1 MEMTKKQQMAHELAA
16 KVDPGSFG
24 YRIPGIQTWVIL
36 LAYFALIIISPH
48 TGLVFSQIVAIYLL
62 FRFTMVA
69 FFYLISLERIR
80 RTQKRLQK
88 GPASDG
94 LTTEQKEKYKKIHH
108 VVIFPNYKEPIEVL
122 SRSLDALVK
131 QTIDCQQLTVVMA
144 MEEAEAES
152 REKGRLLAEKYS
164 QYFGNFVLSYHPA
177 HLPNEIPGKAA
188 NQSWA
193 ARQVKREI
201 LDPMGIPLENV
212 TVSSC
217 DADSELDPNYFAE
230 LTREFVTCEKP
241 ENLIW
246 QSPIFFDHNI
256 WQTPG
261 SVRLLTFFNN
271 AVQVSEL
278 SNPLAMAFPL
288 STYSLSFRL
297 LVDVDYW
304 DPIVISDDWHMF
316 LRCFFAKGGDMKLRS
331 IYLPTVGEPFL
342 GETLWKTW
350 VMVYKTRVR
359 HAWGAGDMVYM
370 LQQWRKQYRTPF
382 LPKVGRFTKIWHDN
396 MVFSLGGVITVVGT
410 LLSIIIDGNP
420 VITYPPFPV
429 PYVMPVLNLMGGLGL
444 VTIWLVERMR
454 CNNKKFS
461 WRFGV
466 ILGEIGSWIIFPVIT
481 FTLSGIPA
489 LHAHTKM
496 LFGGSLTF
504 ERTPKG
510 LLPKNTH

>member
-1 MEMTKKQQMAHELAA
+1 MEITKKQQMANELAA

-24 YRIPGIQTWVIL
+24 YRIPGIQTWVL
-36 LAYFALIIISPH
+36 LIAYFVVIILSPH
-48 TGLVFSQIVAIYLL
+48 TGLVVSQVVAIYLL

-69 FFYLISLERIR
+69 FFYLISLIRIR
-80 RTQKRLQK
+80 RAHQRLQK
-88 GPASDG
+88 GSATDG
-94 LTTEQKEKYKKIHH
+94 LTAEQKAKYSRIHH

-122 SRSLDALVK
+122 SRSLDALVS
-131 QTIDCQQLTVVMA
+131 QTIEHQQLTVVMA
-144 MEEAEAES
+144 MEEAEAEAH
-152 REKGRLLAEKYS
+152 EKGNLLAEKYAHH
-164 QYFGNFVLSYHPA
+164 FAHFLLSYHPA

-193 ARQVKREI
+193 ARQAKREI
-201 LDPMGIPLENV
+201 LDRMGIALENV

-230 LTREFVTCEKP
+230 FTREFVTCKKP

-246 QSPIFFDHNI
+246 QTPIFFDHNI
-256 WQTPG
+256 WHTPA

-278 SNPLAMAFPL
+278 SNPIAMAFPL
-288 STYSLSFRL
+288 STYSLSYKL

-316 LRCFFAKGGDMKLRS
+316 LRCFFAKDGDMQLRS
-331 IYLPTVGEPFL
+331 IFLPTVGEPFL

-370 LQQWRKQYRTPF
+370 LQQWRKQKRTPF
-382 LPKVGRFTKIWHDN
+382 LLKVGRFIKIWHDN
-396 MVFSLGGVITVVGT
+396 TVFSLGGVVTVVGT
-410 LLSIIIDGNP
+410 ILSIVLDRNP

-429 PYVMPVLNLMGGLGL
+429 PYFIPVLNVLGGLGL
-444 VTIWLVERMR
+444 ITIWLVERFR
-454 CNNKKFS
+454 CNNKKYS
-461 WRFGV
+461 WRLGV
-466 ILGEIGSWIIFPVIT
+466 MLEEIGSWIIFPVIT
-481 FTLSGIPA
+481 FMLSGVPA

-496 LFGGSLTF
+496 LFGGGLTF

-510 LLPKNTH
+510 ILPNNRH

>member
-1 MEMTKKQQMAHELAA
+1 MEMTKKQQMARDLAA

-24 YRIPGIQTWVIL
+24 YRLPGIQTWLIL
-36 LAYFALIIISPH
+36 IAYFALIIISPH
-48 TGLVFSQIVAIYLL
+48 TGLVVSQIIAIYLL

-69 FFYLISLERIR
+69 FFYLISLDRIR
-80 RTQKRLQK
+80 RTQKRLRT
-88 GPASDG
+88 GAVTDG
-94 LTTEQKEKYKKIHH
+94 LTPEQLAKYSKIHH
-108 VVIFPNYKEPIEVL
+108 VVIFPNYKEPFEVL
-122 SRSLDALVK
+122 SRSLDALVN
-131 QTIDCQQLTVVMA
+131 QSIDRQQLTVVMA
-144 MEEAEAES
+144 MEEAEPEAH
-152 REKGRLLAEKYS
+152 EKGQLLAEKYS
-164 QYFGNFVLSYHPA
+164 QYFANFLLSFHPA
-177 HLPNEIPGKAA
+177 HMPNEIPGKAA

-201 LDPMGIPLENV
+201 LDSMGIALEDV

-230 LTREFVTCEKP
+230 FTREFVTCNHP
-241 ENLIW
+241 ENFIW
-246 QSPIFFDHNI
+246 QTPIFFDHNI

-278 SNPLAMAFPL
+278 SNPIAMAFPL
-288 STYSLSFRL
+288 STYSLSFQL

-316 LRCFFAKGGDMKLRS
+316 LRCFFAKDGDMKLRS
-331 IYLPTVGEPFL
+331 IFLPTVGEPFL

-370 LQQWRKQYRTPF
+370 LQQWRKQTRTPF
-382 LPKVGRFTKIWHDN
+382 LQKVGRFTTVWHDN

-410 LLSIIIDGNP
+410 LLSIILDHNP

-429 PYVMPVLNLMGGLGL
+429 PYVIPALNVLGGLGL
-444 VTIWLVERMR
+444 VTIWLVERIR
-454 CNNKKFS
+454 CNNKKYS

-481 FTLSGIPA
+481 FALSGIPA
-489 LHAHTKM
+489 LHAHSKM

-510 LLPKNTH
+510 ILPKNSH